1 MATEIFINIK
11 DLPEIT
17 EPKNGDFILVETS
30 TGTHIIDFKN
40 FIMPTVNTVITTTVE
55 QNTTA
60 ILTNTTN
67 IATVSSS
74 VTNLSSSMGTPLYL
88 GKAQITIAVGNNQAS
103 GTVSPAPTN
112 TLVSGDITI
121 TPANAYACKY
131 PVYVSNVDNSGVV
144 TIKAGLTGSAT
155 ESGIYNIMALR
166 TKS

>member
-1 MATEIFINIK
+1 MATEIFLNIK

-40 FIMPTVNTVITTTVE
+40 FIVPTTNTVITTTVE

-67 IATVSSS
+67 IATISSS
-74 VTNLSSSMGTPLYL
+74 VTNLSSAMGTPLYL
-88 GKAQITIAVGNNQAS
+88 GKAQITIAAGNNQAN
-103 GTVSPAPTN
+103 GTVYPAPTT
-112 TLVSGDITI
+112 TLISGDIII
-121 TPANAYACKY
+121 TPGNAYACTY
-131 PVYVSNVDNSGVV
+131 PVYVSNIDNAGIVTLKAALTSSAVESGV
-144 TIKAGLTGSAT
+144 
-155 ESGIYNIMALR
+155 YNIMALR

>member
-40 FIMPTVNTVITTTVE
+40 FIIPTDKTVITTTVE

-67 IATVSSS
+67 IGTVSAS
-74 VTNLSSSMGTPLYL
+74 VISLSSQIGTPLYL
-88 GKAQITIAVGNNQAS
+88 GKTQITISSGNNQSS
-103 GTVSPAPTN
+103 GTVSPAPTK

-121 TPANAYACKY
+121 TPANAYACSY
-131 PVYVSNVDNSGVV
+131 PVYVSNVDSSGIV
-144 TIKAGLTGSAT
+144 TIKAGSGNSAT
-155 ESGIYNIMALR
+155 APAIYNIMALR